1 MDNMLALVVCCATPL
16 TVPAHLP
23 LSASP
28 CPAVGQAVAQSFDFQ
43 LGAQW
48 SWGSVGLCWGSLVL
62 YSIAGALA
70 LRWTNPPAPQ
80 PTGA

>member
-1 MDNMLALVVCCATPL
+1 M
-16 TVPAHLP
+16 
-23 LSASP
+23 
-28 CPAVGQAVAQSFDFQ
+28 GQAVAQSFDFQ

-48 SWGSVGLCWGSLVL
+48 IWGSVGLCWGSLVL